1 MKIKW
6 VLGGIL
12 AFFYFSKYFTLFKL
26 TKKAKYLENC
36 TIWLAQVFTYSQLSY
51 MFKNYRLVE
60 LRRAAFKLS
69 KKVSDIEY
77 LKSLDK
83 QSVGY
88 SLYLFRYNQS
98 FTQKDFINFI
108 TTITWK
114 NPKAE
119 GYSTC
124 LRILTDTLH
133 DILHSVLEKGV
144 SIKEEK
150 VVTFFTG
157 KHTCNK
163 GLMLIP
169 LLLEDNSFIDDGKRL
184 DLNQADTW
192 LEMNKHDFIGM
203 I

>member
-1 MKIKW
+1 MKIEWILK
-6 VLGGIL
+6 GFL

-26 TKKAKYLENC
+26 TKKAKYLENS

-60 LRRAAFKLS
+60 LKRAAFNLS

-77 LKSLDK
+77 LKSLDR

-88 SLYLFRYNQS
+88 SLYLFRDKQFFS
-98 FTQKDFINFI
+98 QKGFINFTPI
-108 TTITWK
+108 MTWK
-114 NPKAE
+114 NPKTS
-119 GYSTC
+119 GYC
-124 LRILTDTLH
+124 NCIKIIGDTLH
-133 DILHSVLEKGV
+133 DILHSVLEKGI

-157 KHTCNK
+157 KHTYNK
-163 GLMLIP
+163 GLMFIP
-169 LLLEDNSFIDDGKRL
+169 LLLEDDTFIDDEKRL
-184 DLNQADTW
+184 DLSQADTW
-192 LEMNKHDFIGM
+192 LEMNKRDFIGM